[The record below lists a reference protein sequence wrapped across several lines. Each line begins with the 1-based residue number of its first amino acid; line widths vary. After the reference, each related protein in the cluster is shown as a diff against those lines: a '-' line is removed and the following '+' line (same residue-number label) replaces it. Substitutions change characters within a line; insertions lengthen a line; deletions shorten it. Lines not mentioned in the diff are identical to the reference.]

1 MDLTS
6 FAGNNDLFVEYLATC
21 STSPSS
27 WEYTVKS
34 LLQSLEADHFQI
46 LFTLTD
52 FSLQKSQEQ
61 PHITCFRSSLLPIVV
76 CGFRLL
82 HDHRQFYIP
91 WLHKLFDLINN
102 NFSAFAYTA
111 PLLIVAAAEGGCP
124 FKPRASSFIGAI
136 CMIFYIERYYDIT
149 SPSRLKEYD
158 DEVAPLEHKL
168 VQLVAIKDPD
178 SIVFPLAFIGSDIMV
193 QLGAVGA
200 ANITKTWDQ
209 VMEFMSTYFSIKL
222 PIVSTNLF
230 FSEDLLKEWRTILL
244 KNSAASVRNVIL
256 VYGIFTECCSVTLE
270 VGACFVKQS
279 SRQHDS
285 LSHWTDVFE
294 RLPNAYKDHFDLIKN
309 LANME
314 MRGVANRP
322 SCCQKISSVVSIF
335 DKSVKKLLDPNNPWR
350 HKGSEL
356 LGEFLATCSIQ
367 EDLTDMLGS
376 ISWKTWESL
385 RQESSLYYESFDHS
399 ANNQTSNQKPLL
411 ESLVEK
417 LLNLNLEF
425 RNPLAKSLC
434 LTWHQYTLLM
444 GPFSFVTAY
453 MNLLER
459 KALTTTTRIRLLESI
474 EAQLTSR
481 IGSSSQATV
490 IKGLFLEVLRLL
502 HRDIS
507 PISGKTSLDLKL
519 MFFDLRVL
527 LDAKKKSLFKLNVLA
542 HFFVTEQEAVSVQDD
557 DMEEGEEAEGL
568 PEEMNEIVAGR
579 HLFAGRLYELF
590 PDYAKIESLC
600 LNRVPGTTRFSATNL
615 LLPKEIFS
623 TLSGDPFECLD
634 LVCLF
639 VEYWKVAAIA
649 LPTSAFRASVQ
660 QAFTVFVLDSVELK
674 VVDRVFIDF
683 MFSNSWAMKEFSGP
697 IFQIVETKYSK
708 SLGVMAAMRSHFE
721 SLASTSKHPLPSSPQ
736 YSMAAAIGQW
746 SEELLLLKGIV
757 KEIAVRLAWL
767 KIPNA
772 KSKVNKKKP
781 VEEST
786 YSFFTTA
793 NFPRSLLLFLA
804 DCLASCSEACVDA
817 IFQHIVAEMKL
828 ERVPWD
834 SKEILD
840 ANNYEV
846 IFVALYLFSQTSMV
860 RDIAMKSIFLQQDPS
875 SNDNLLTAMVSKLT
889 LAQALM
895 QEFLMNAE
903 NYTRP
908 IPLLIQQCLLCAECG
923 NSEKSNNLF
932 KYLKMVVRILFY
944 F

>member
-1 MDLTS
+1 MNLTY
-6 FAGNNDLFVEYLATC
+6 FASNNDLFVEYLATC
-21 STSPSS
+21 SNSGST
-27 WEYTVKS
+27 WEDTVKS
-34 LLQSLEADHFQI
+34 LLRSLEADHFQI

-61 PHITCFRSSLLPIVV
+61 PQITCFRSSLLPIVV

-82 HDHRQFYIP
+82 HDHRQYYIP
-91 WLHKLFDLINN
+91 WLHKLFDLIKN
-102 NFSAFAYTA
+102 NFSTFAYTA
-111 PLLIVAAAEGGCP
+111 PLLVGAAEGERP

-136 CMIFYIERYYDIT
+136 CMIFYIERYYDVT
-149 SPSRLKEYD
+149 SSSRLKEYD

-200 ANITKTWDQ
+200 ADTTKTWDQ

-230 FSEDLLKEWRTILL
+230 FSEYLLKEWRTILL
-244 KNSAASVRNVIL
+244 KNNAASVRNVIL

-270 VGACFVKQS
+270 IGGACFVKQS

-294 RLPNAYKDHFDLIKN
+294 RLPNNYKDYFDLIKN
-309 LANME
+309 LTNME

-322 SCCQKISSVVSIF
+322 ICCKKISSVVSIF
-335 DKSVKKLLDPNNPWR
+335 DKSVKKLLDPNNPWH

-356 LGEFLATCSIQ
+356 LGEFLGTCTVQ

-385 RQESSLYYESFDHS
+385 RQESSLYYASLDESTNTLS
-399 ANNQTSNQKPLL
+399 SNQKPLL
-411 ESLVEK
+411 ESLVEN

-444 GPFSFVTAY
+444 GPFSFANAY

-459 KALTTTTRIRLLESI
+459 KAITTTTRIRLLESI

-481 IGSSSQATV
+481 IGSSSHATV

-502 HRDIS
+502 HRETS

-519 MFFDLRVL
+519 MYFDLRVL
-527 LDAKKKSLFKLNVLA
+527 LDAKKKSLFKLNVLT
-542 HFFVTEQEAVSVQDD
+542 HFFVTEQEAVMVQDD
-557 DMEEGEEAEGL
+557 DMEEGEEVEGL
-568 PEEMNEIVAGR
+568 PEEMNDVVAVH

-600 LNRVPGTTRFSATNL
+600 LNRVPGTARFSASNL
-615 LLPKEIFS
+615 LLPKAIFS
-623 TLSGDPFECLD
+623 SLSGDPSECLD

-639 VEYWKVAAIA
+639 VEYWKVVAIA

-721 SLASTSKHPLPSSPQ
+721 SLASTSQHPLLYSPQ
-736 YSMAAAIGQW
+736 YSMAAAIGPW
-746 SEELLLLKGIV
+746 SEELLFFKGIV
-757 KEIAVRLAWL
+757 KDIAVRLAWL

-772 KSKVNKKKP
+772 KSKVNKKKG
-781 VEEST
+781 VDEST

-804 DCLASCSEACVDA
+804 DCLASCSDACVDA
-817 IFQHIVAEMKL
+817 VFQHIVAEMKL
-828 ERVPWD
+828 DRVPWD
-834 SKEILD
+834 SKEIVD

-846 IFVALYLFSQTSMV
+846 IFVALYLLSQTSMV

-875 SNDNLLTAMVSKLT
+875 SNEIILTATVSKLT
-889 LAQALM
+889 MAQALI
-895 QEFLMNAE
+895 QEFLMTAE

-908 IPLLIQQCLLCAECG
+908 VPLLIQQCLLSAECG
-923 NSEKSNNLF
+923 TSEKTKNLF
-932 KYLKMVVRILFY
+932 KYLKMMVRIFFY
-944 F
+944 A